1 MQWIA
6 NPQNRR
12 FKSDPYFQIICGI
25 SLMVERE
32 ISNLEVTV
40 RFCYSAPFLL
50 KMISMFIMIEKNAIR
65 YNFNYR
71 SAN

>member
-1 MQWIA
+1 
-6 NPQNRR
+6 
-12 FKSDPYFQIICGI
+12 
-25 SLMVERE
+25 
-32 ISNLEVTV
+32 
-40 RFCYSAPFLL
+40 LL